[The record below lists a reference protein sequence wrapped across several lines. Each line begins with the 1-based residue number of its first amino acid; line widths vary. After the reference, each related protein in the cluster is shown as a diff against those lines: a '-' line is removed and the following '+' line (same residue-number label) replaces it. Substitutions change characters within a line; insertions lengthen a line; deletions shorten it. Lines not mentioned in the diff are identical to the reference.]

1 MKKITSLLLMG
12 ALLIGTA
19 ACSNEAKTS
28 ADAPTSTDKQATP
41 ATQAQVQS
49 TKDDA
54 ASKVRRDQL
63 NADIR
68 AREQRNNTTG
78 GDADRDNADLA
89 SEVRSKLEAN
99 LPTSSLTI
107 AAKDGAVS
115 VSGNVLNEKDLAKIE
130 PLSKQIKGVQTVALA
145 VNINPNLPEKKN

>member
-41 ATQAQVQS
+41 ATQGQVQS

-107 AAKDGAVS
+107 AAKNGAVS

-130 PLSKQIKGVQTVALA
+130 PLSKQIKGVKTVTLA